1 MVRRGRWRRDGGIE
15 RQLSGR
21 RGEEDCFLQR
31 EDLESATM
39 WFRLGMERLRGF
51 VRETGWRKTF

>member
-1 MVRRGRWRRDGGIE
+1 MERWRGSCRVGV
-15 RQLSGR
+15 GR
-21 RGEEDCFLQR
+21 EDCFLQR